1 MNDPFL
7 NNLPY
12 IDVHRLDR
20 EYTIM
25 LLKNLILE
33 SILLKNYK
41 IYIIHGKGS
50 GILKKE
56 IHNYLKTNKY
66 VEKYYIYNFND
77 GITMI
82 ELKNN

>member
-7 NNLPY
+7 YNLPY
-12 IDVHRLDR
+12 IDVHGLDR

>member
-7 NNLPY
+7 YNLPY
-12 IDVHRLDR
+12 IDVHGLDK

>member
-7 NNLPY
+7 YNLPY
-12 IDVHRLDR
+12 LDVHGLDR